1 MVTNRTGVTNR
12 HGATNRHGVALIFV
26 LWLLVLIGLAA
37 AEVVTRARTESAM
50 VTDMRA
56 RALGQYAAESGILLT
71 TSTIESLLDSAT
83 TPAQRAAVFHQL
95 EIVTST
101 PREEVLGTAHF
112 AVALIDLNARLDVN
126 RTDAKTLAT
135 LFGRFTGGS
144 ADDIVAALKRQPVSR
159 FPELAR
165 VPGIDDELALDV
177 APYVTVWG
185 DGLININSAP
195 EPVLASIA
203 TVGKTGAQSIIAR
216 RENGVLTSADG
227 FRGSPTSGPVA
238 IDAPLLTIAPS
249 RIMLVSRGWQ
259 PGTPLTHEIQAVYLV
274 ISNRLILQSWEER
287 DR

>member
-1 MVTNRTGVTNR
+1 MVTKRK
-12 HGATNRHGVALIFV
+12 GVALIFV

-37 AEVVTRARTESAM
+37 ADVVTRARTESAM

-56 RALGQYAAESGILLT
+56 RALGQYAAESGILLM

-83 TPAQRAAVFHQL
+83 TPAQRATVFHAL
-95 EIVTST
+95 EIEST
-101 PREEVLGTAHF
+101 VPHEQVLGAAHF

-126 RTDAKTLAT
+126 RTDPKTLSA
-135 LFGRFTGGS
+135 LFRQFTGGS
-144 ADDIVAALKRQPVSR
+144 AEDIVAALKQEPVSR

-165 VPGIDDELALDV
+165 VPGIDDDLAVAV

-185 DGLININSAP
+185 DGLIDINAAP
-195 EPVLASIA
+195 EQVLASIA
-203 TVGKTGAQSIIAR
+203 TVGQAGAQSIIAR
-216 RENGVLTSADG
+216 RAQGVLTSADG
-227 FRGSPTSGPVA
+227 FRGSPAGGPVA

-274 ISNRLILQSWEER
+274 ISNRLVLQSWEER

>member
-1 MVTNRTGVTNR
+1 MVTNRK
-12 HGATNRHGVALIFV
+12 GVALIFV

-83 TPAQRAAVFHQL
+83 TPAQRATVFHEL
-95 EIVTST
+95 ELEST
-101 PREEVLGTAHF
+101 TPHEEVLGAAHF
-112 AVALIDLNARLDVN
+112 AVALVDLNARLDVN
-126 RTDAKTLAT
+126 RTDPKTLSA
-135 LFGRFTGGS
+135 LFSQFTSGS
-144 ADDIVAALKRQPVSR
+144 AEDIVAALKHEPVSR

-165 VPGIDDELALDV
+165 VPGIDDVLAIAV

-185 DGLININSAP
+185 DGLININAAP
-195 EPVLASIA
+195 EEVLASIA
-203 TVGKTGAQSIIAR
+203 TVGKAGAQSIIAR
-216 RENGVLTSADG
+216 RAQGVLTSADG
-227 FRGSPTSGPVA
+227 FRGSPASGPVA

-259 PGTPLTHEIQAVYLV
+259 PGTPLAHEIQAVYLV
-274 ISNRLILQSWEER
+274 ISNRLVLQSWEER

>member
-1 MVTNRTGVTNR
+1 MVTNERR
-12 HGATNRHGVALIFV
+12 GVALIFT
-26 LWLLVLIGLAA
+26 LWLLVLVGLAA

-71 TSTIESLLDSAT
+71 TSAIESLLDSAT
-83 TPAQRAAVFHQL
+83 APAQRAAVFRHL
-95 EIVTST
+95 DTLSESA
-101 PREEVLGTAHF
+101 LGAAHF
-112 AVALIDLNARLDVN
+112 KVVIIDLNARLDIN
-126 RTDAKTLAT
+126 RTDAKTLST
-135 LFGRFTGGS
+135 LFGQFTGGS
-144 ADDIVAALKRQPVSR
+144 ADDIVAALKQAPVSR

-165 VPGIDDELALDV
+165 VPGVSDDLALAV

-195 EPVLASIA
+195 APVLAAIA
-203 TVGKTGAQSIIAR
+203 TVGKAGAQSIVAR
-216 RENGVLTSADG
+216 RDNGEVLTSTDA

-238 IDAPLLTIAPS
+238 VDAPLLTIAPS

-259 PGTPLTHEIQAVYLV
+259 PGVPLAHEIQAVYVVIGNSLV
-274 ISNRLILQSWEER
+274 LQNWEER